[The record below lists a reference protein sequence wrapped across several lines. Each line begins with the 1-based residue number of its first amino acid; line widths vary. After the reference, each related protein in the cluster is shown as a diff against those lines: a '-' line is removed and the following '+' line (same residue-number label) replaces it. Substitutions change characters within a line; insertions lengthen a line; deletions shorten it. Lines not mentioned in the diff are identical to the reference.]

1 MLTKVEQ
8 FQNDLRIWKKMFRI
22 FHLNSFCQQH
32 SHSDLK
38 ECLRRNNDQ
47 ILILKLSLI
56 WLCLNLNI
64 LYPASACIAWKHL
77 IAAAASKSG
86 KPRVSLFL
94 LFFCLVE
101 SVGTG
106 LVRFSFKWHFL
117 FSFFPFFWRKK
128 FLLKFVADVRYRKIC

>member
-8 FQNDLRIWKKMFRI
+8 IQNDLRIWQKTCFE
-22 FHLNSFCQQH
+22 FFN
-32 SHSDLK
+32 
-38 ECLRRNNDQ
+38 Q
-47 ILILKLSLI
+47 IHFVSNTLAQIWKNVWEWIMTKFWLLKLSLI

-117 FSFFPFFWRKK
+117 FSFFPFFWKK
-128 FLLKFVADVRYRKIC
+128 ILA